1 MNTSEKNDCASL
13 IITAKNRVEHF
24 IQVFPSLITQYGI
37 NYELVLVNFASSD
50 NLESELLSEIQ
61 KRKIMFSP
69 YLLKIVYVKL
79 LDDIKFNPRKA
90 KNLGVCYSGGNILS
104 FSDVDTFL
112 GMDYLEHWAR
122 LIVENQSFFV
132 TRQQDTMASLPC
144 RLRKEINYGNIVVFK
159 SDCYEINGWDES
171 VVSYGGDDDDFCHR
185 LKLKG
190 LREINPSS
198 YMDAKQYSILHDDE
212 TRIKLMEDTSRGDK
226 EKKFEQIYSNKIYN
240 KSVCN
245 FLFGKANVVTQY
257 IYKRQ

>member
-104 FSDVDTFL
+104 FSDVDT
-112 GMDYLEHWAR
+112 D
-122 LIVENQSFFV
+122 
-132 TRQQDTMASLPC
+132 
-144 RLRKEINYGNIVVFK
+144 RK
-159 SDCYEINGWDES
+159 S
-171 VVSYGGDDDDFCHR
+171 VV
-185 LKLKG
+185 
-190 LREINPSS
+190 
-198 YMDAKQYSILHDDE
+198 
-212 TRIKLMEDTSRGDK
+212 
-226 EKKFEQIYSNKIYN
+226 
-240 KSVCN
+240 
-245 FLFGKANVVTQY
+245 
-257 IYKRQ
+257 